1 MIPAPLAPPLD
12 RGRSRPARPGRLAGW
27 LALALAAIA
36 VLGAVAWVAVFSPL
50 RMRRFA
56 VYDASRIVSFPQSG
70 TYVLFEEGPGAS
82 QVRLPPPV
90 VVTVVGEGGVDVP
103 VEFYAKPADATATP
117 NYRIG
122 PYEGRAFARFFIP
135 RPGEYLVRIE
145 TVPPSLVPPGQY
157 SEPPRVEY
165 ALGRE
170 ITTTWLGSYVG
181 LLVVAALPAVAAAAA
196 ASVSRRQ
203 RRAAAAGEPA

>member
-1 MIPAPLAPPLD
+1 LVF
-12 RGRSRPARPGRLAGW
+12 AG
-27 LALALAAIA
+27 IT

-90 VVTVVGEGGVDVP
+90 VVSVIGEGGIDVP
-103 VEFYAKPADATATP
+103 VDFYAGPGDTSTPP
-117 NYRIG
+117 NYRVG

-145 TVPPSLVPPGQY
+145 TAPPSVLSPGQY
-157 SEPPRVEY
+157 SAPPRGEY

-170 ITTTWLGSYVG
+170 ITTTWLGSYTGVV
-181 LLVVAALPAVAAAAA
+181 VVAALPALAAAVA

-203 RRAAAAGEPA
+203 RRGVAAAGE